1 MNRYLIFRTDRIG
14 DFLISLILIKSI
26 KNQDNNSHITIVASE
41 QNFEFIKSFNT
52 IDDVIILK
60 KNLIDKFNLIS
71 FLRKNKFDYIISHDG
86 KNRSKFISF
95 FLKSKNKYYSKIKN
109 FSSYIEEIKFILNSL
124 NLNFTQNDLNTLN
137 ERNYSKFN
145 VPNYPYILVHF
156 DEKWIFNSYIKE
168 YTNIE
173 PTLNELEKFLISLS
187 LKLKKKIIITTG
199 IITPA
204 ILTDYVKKNNI
215 DYIRFI
221 DNLNFENLEAI
232 INSASLIVSCHGA
245 VSHIAAAKNIKQ
257 IDIIDKTYNYK
268 KWTEHFRNYKS
279 IDRKKFN
286 DLYKD
291 IVNLV

>member
-41 QNFEFIKSFNT
+41 QNFEFIKSFNI

-60 KNLIDKFNLIS
+60 KNLINKFNLIS
-71 FLRKNKFDYIISHDG
+71 LLRKNKFDYIISHDG

-124 NLNFTQNDLNTLN
+124 RLNFTHDDLNTLK
-137 ERNYSKFN
+137 ERNYSNFN
-145 VPNYPYILVHF
+145 IPNYPYILVHF
-156 DEKWIFNSYIKE
+156 DEKWIFNSYIKQ

-173 PTLNELEKFLISLS
+173 PTLNELEKFLISLAR
-187 LKLKKKIIITTG
+187 KIKKKIVITTG
-199 IITPA
+199 INTPS
-204 ILTDYVKKNNI
+204 ILNDYFKKNNI
-215 DYIRFI
+215 DYISFI

-232 INSASLIVSCHGA
+232 INGASLIISCHGA

-268 KWTEHFRNYKS
+268 KWTEHFRNYKF
-279 IDRKKFN
+279 IYRKKFD

-291 IVNLV
+291 IINLV